1 MNIELLTTVLKI
13 VISTTLFFVWVV
25 RYDNII
31 TEFRKDFNY
40 PDWLRD
46 LTGITKLSCAVMLLS
61 TNSELNN
68 LGLKVIIILMALAIL
83 THIRVKSSFRKA
95 IPSVTLMSLCLAL
108 VCLQGSLYINQG
120 SFFYIWLNIFF
131 CG

>member
-1 MNIELLTTVLKI
+1 MNTELLTTVLKI

-31 TEFRKDFNY
+31 TEFRKDYNY

-61 TNSELNN
+61 TNPELNN
-68 LGLKVIIILMALAIL
+68 LGLKGIIVLMALAIL
-83 THIRVKSSFRKA
+83 THVRVKSNFRKA

-108 VCLQGSLYINQG
+108 LYFG
-120 SFFYIWLNIFF
+120 
-131 CG
+131 

>member
-68 LGLKVIIILMALAIL
+68 LGLKGIIILMALAIL
-83 THIRVKSSFRKA
+83 THSRVKSSLRKA

-108 VCLQGSLYINQG
+108 ICLQRPLYINQG
-120 SFFYIWLNIFF
+120 AFFYIWLNIFF

>member
-1 MNIELLTTVLKI
+1 MNTELLTTVLKT

-31 TEFRKDFNY
+31 TEFRKDYNY

-46 LTGITKLSCAVMLLS
+46 FTGITKLSCAVMLLS
-61 TNSELNN
+61 INPELNN
-68 LGLKVIIILMALAIL
+68 LGLKGIIVLMTFAIL

-95 IPSVTLMSLCLAL
+95 IPSVMLMSLCLAL
-108 VCLQGSLYINQG
+108 LYLG
-120 SFFYIWLNIFF
+120 
-131 CG
+131 

>member
-1 MNIELLTTVLKI
+1 MNIELLTTVLKV

-31 TEFRKDFNY
+31 TEFRKDYNY

-61 TNSELNN
+61 T
-68 LGLKVIIILMALAIL
+68 
-83 THIRVKSSFRKA
+83 
-95 IPSVTLMSLCLAL
+95 CL
-108 VCLQGSLYINQG
+108 LYT
-120 SFFYIWLNIFF
+120 SDAADE
-131 CG
+131 